1 MAGKI
6 LKSRLFVVWVLVVV
20 LFVVALQRLFTLQVI
35 RGEEYLN
42 DYTMSIQREITVEG
56 ARGNIYDRN
65 GILLAHNELSYTITM
80 VNDGTLD
87 NEELNAEI
95 SKLIDMIEKNGDTII
110 NDLDLYMDPVTEG
123 AFLLSGRDK
132 PDGLP
137 PGYFREKIGFR
148 VRGE

>member
-1 MAGKI
+1 MADLIKEWLVKI

-65 GILLAHNELSYTITM
+65 GILLAHN
-80 VNDGTLD
+80 
-87 NEELNAEI
+87 
-95 SKLIDMIEKNGDTII
+95 
-110 NDLDLYMDPVTEG
+110 
-123 AFLLSGRDK
+123 
-132 PDGLP
+132 
-137 PGYFREKIGFR
+137 
-148 VRGE
+148 